1 MIELC
6 VHDVAVRA
14 PKDEP
19 AEWPVSSKDYYKLG
33 FFRVLL
39 LKEVSGDR
47 VLPIWVG
54 PIEGDLIAMKLEHIE
69 MPRPMTFDLTVNLL
83 TAGNVQIE
91 KVAVTALRGKTYFAT
106 MWIRANGSVH
116 EVDARPSDAIAL
128 ALHADAPIFVT
139 PETLTAANPIS
150 VDRQFEQLQEQTSKA
165 ENEGLIEPDP
175 KPMEWRSFRSL
186 KHENFEKRKEVAVDP
201 RLFDRYVGRYEMRP
215 DFILTITREGD
226 RLFGQATGRAK
237 FELFA
242 EGEKDYFFKVTDAQ
256 ITFEID
262 AAGAANQ
269 LTLHQLGRHM
279 PARRIA

>member
-19 AEWPVSSKDYYKLG
+19 AEWPISGKDYYKLG

-39 LKEVSGDR
+39 LKEVSADR

-54 PIEGDLIAMKLEHIE
+54 PIEGDLIAMQLEHIE
-69 MPRPMTFDLTVNLL
+69 WPRPTTFDLTSNLL
-83 TAGNVQIE
+83 RAGNVQIE
-91 KVAVTALRGKTYFAT
+91 KVAVTALRDRTYFARL
-106 MWIRANGSVH
+106 WIRANGAVH

-128 ALHADAPIFVT
+128 ALHANAPIFVT
-139 PETLTAANPIS
+139 PETLTAADPIS
-150 VDRQFEQLQEQTSKA
+150 VDRQFGQLQEQTSKA
-165 ENEGLIEPDP
+165 ENEGRSEPDP

-186 KHENFEKRKEVAVDP
+186 KYENFEKRKEVAVDP
-201 RLFDRYVGRYEMRP
+201 SPLDRYVGRYEMRR

-226 RLFGQATGRAK
+226 RLFVQATGELK
-237 FELFA
+237 LELFA
-242 EGEKDYFFKVTDAQ
+242 EGERDYFLKFTDAH

-262 AAGAANQ
+262 AAGTAHQ
-269 LTLHQLGRHM
+269 LTHHQLGRHI
-279 PARRIA
+279 PARRIT

>member
-6 VHDVAVRA
+6 VHDIAVRA
-14 PKDEP
+14 PKDEHV
-19 AEWPVSSKDYYKLG
+19 EWPASAKDYYKLG

-54 PIEGDLIAMKLEHIE
+54 PIEGDVVAMQLEHIE
-69 MPRPMTFDLTVNLL
+69 TPRPMTFDLMANLL
-83 TAGNVQIE
+83 RVGNVQIE
-91 KVAVTALRGKTYFAT
+91 KVAVTALREGTYFAAI
-106 MWIRANGSVH
+106 WIRANGAVH
-116 EVDARPSDAIAL
+116 EVDARPSDAITL
-128 ALHADAPIFVT
+128 ALNADAPIFVT
-139 PETLTAANPIS
+139 PETLTATNSLS
-150 VDRQFEQLQEQTSKA
+150 VDKQFEQLQEQTSKA
-165 ENEGLIEPDP
+165 ENEGRSEPDP

-186 KHENFEKRKEVAVDP
+186 KHENFEKRKEVAVDT

-215 DFILTITREGD
+215 DFVLTITREGD
-226 RLFGQATGRAK
+226 RLFGQATGQAK

-242 EGEKDYFFKVTDAQ
+242 EGERDYFLKVTDAQ

-262 AAGAANQ
+262 GAGAANQ
-269 LTLHQLGRHM
+269 LTLHLLGRHM

>member
-19 AEWPVSSKDYYKLG
+19 AEWPVSGKDYNKLG
-33 FFRVLL
+33 FFRVIL

-54 PIEGDLIAMKLEHIE
+54 PIEGDLIALKLEHIE
-69 MPRPMTFDLTVNLL
+69 TPRPMTFDLTINLL
-83 TAGNVQIE
+83 RAGNVQIE
-91 KVAVTALRGKTYFAT
+91 KVAVTALRDNTYFAT
-106 MWIRANGSVH
+106 MWIRANGAVH

-128 ALHADAPIFVT
+128 ALHADAAIFVT
-139 PETLTAANPIS
+139 PETLAAANSIS
-150 VDRQFEQLQEQTSKA
+150 VDKQFEQLQEQTSEA
-165 ENEGLIEPDP
+165 ENDGRIEPDP

-186 KHENFEKRKEVAVDP
+186 KHENFEKRIEVSVDS
-201 RLFDRYVGRYEMRP
+201 RLFDRYVGSYEMRP
-215 DFILTITREGD
+215 NFTLTITREGD
-226 RLFGQATGRAK
+226 RFFGQATGQSK

-242 EGEKDYFFKVTDAQ
+242 ESERDYFLKVTDAQ

-262 AAGAANQ
+262 GAGAANQ
-269 LTLHQLGRHM
+269 LTLHQSGRHM
-279 PARRIA
+279 PAKRIT